1 MTLVK
6 LRQLA
11 TQAIRMRVRNGEY
24 SERGLARL
32 VRISQPQINQAL
44 AGKKNLSIEKLDRI
58 CRVLEIRL
66 EEEIRQSP
74 RQE

>member
-1 MTLVK
+1 
-6 LRQLA
+6 
-11 TQAIRMRVRNGEY
+11 MRVRNGEY